1 MAKHWKQFIKQE
13 EPTKKSVKNED
24 IKNKEFSLSNLIQPA
39 TNDKSLKDIAA
50 SNVNLKSLLEEQKEL
65 EQNMNALTGKTEEHS
80 STNKSYDTEIKS
92 VYQKRKEE
100 YKEAKK
106 KQKTL
111 ERRKNKVKENSNLN
125 RKEKDFFN
133 VDFIEKTQKKATKTL
148 SKKENKKEEFS
159 TKKKQSKTKL
169 KTFYNV
175 KKTAKK
181 VTNISSNTLKN
192 ITKVDKN
199 LAKFSEKLI
208 QVNEKKTKIPEE
220 LKKITK
226 TINNTSKTIKKVNT
240 VANNVSQ
247 SLNKISDLLSN
258 NLNTQKETSINNSFS
273 KTIKTIS
280 TITKTAEKTID
291 TFNKIDKKKTVFV
304 KNVQQNGFKTPL
316 PSKKNNTENTNAL
329 NKNLNKVNNFYKTSK
344 KHLNK
349 TNTTV
354 NSLFNNYGKLKKLDN
369 NEKASLELNSLDK
382 IFNKKE
388 EKASKGFNT
397 INISEIFSAAKK
409 IKKFADELP
418 IKKETKSTKD
428 PFSF

>member
-13 EPTKKSVKNED
+13 EPAKKSVKDEDAENE
-24 IKNKEFSLSNLIQPA
+24 KFSLSDLIQPA
-39 TNDKSLKDIAA
+39 TNDKSLEDIAA

-80 STNKSYDTEIKS
+80 STNKGYDTEIKS
-92 VYQKRKEE
+92 IYQKRKEE

-106 KQKTL
+106 KLKTL

-133 VDFIEKTQKKATKTL
+133 VDFIEKTQKKSTNLL
-148 SKKENKKEEFS
+148 SKKEEFPS
-159 TKKKQSKTKL
+159 KKKQSKALL

-181 VTNISSNTLKN
+181 VTNVSSNALKN
-192 ITKVDKN
+192 INKVDEN
-199 LAKFSEKLI
+199 LAKFSKKLI
-208 QVNEKKTKIPEE
+208 LINEKKTKIPEE
-220 LKKITK
+220 IKKITK
-226 TINNTSKTIKKVNT
+226 TIDNTSKTIKKVNT
-240 VANNVSQ
+240 VANDVSQ
-247 SLNKISDLLSN
+247 SLNKINDLLSN

-304 KNVQQNGFKTPL
+304 KKIQQNGFKTPL
-316 PSKKNNTENTNAL
+316 PSKKKNTENINAL

-354 NSLFNNYGKLKKLDN
+354 NNLFNNSGELNKLDK
-369 NEKASLELNSLDK
+369 NEKASLKLNSLDK

-397 INISEIFSAAKK
+397 INISEIFSTAKK
-409 IKKFADELP
+409 VKEFTDELP
-418 IKKETKSTKD
+418 TKKETKSTKD

>member
-13 EPTKKSVKNED
+13 EPAKKSVKDEDAENE
-24 IKNKEFSLSNLIQPA
+24 KLSLSDLIQPA
-39 TNDKSLKDIAA
+39 TNDTSLEDIAA

-80 STNKSYDTEIKS
+80 STNKSYDNEIKS
-92 VYQKRKEE
+92 IYQKRKEE

-106 KQKTL
+106 KLKTL

-133 VDFIEKTQKKATKTL
+133 VDFIEKTQKKSTNLL

-159 TKKKQSKTKL
+159 SKKKQSKALL
-169 KTFYNV
+169 KTFDNV

-181 VTNISSNTLKN
+181 VTNVSSNALKN
-192 ITKVDKN
+192 INKVDKN
-199 LAKFSEKLI
+199 LAKFSKKI
-208 QVNEKKTKIPEE
+208 IHVDEKKTKIPEE
-220 LKKITK
+220 IKKITK
-226 TINNTSKTIKKVNT
+226 TIDNTSKTIKKVNT
-240 VANNVSQ
+240 VANDVSQ
-247 SLNKISDLLSN
+247 SLNKINDLLSN

-304 KNVQQNGFKTPL
+304 KKIHQNGFKTPL
-316 PSKKNNTENTNAL
+316 PSKKKNTENINAL

-354 NSLFNNYGKLKKLDN
+354 NNLFYNSGELK
-369 NEKASLELNSLDK
+369 LNSLDK

-397 INISEIFSAAKK
+397 INISEIFSTAKK
-409 IKKFADELP
+409 VKEFADELP
-418 IKKETKSTKD
+418 TKKETKSTKD